1 MRLIDADALSK
12 IMEIMMVRCQALQK
26 KQAAQDYNFVIT
38 VLDTAPT
45 VDAVPV
51 VRCKDCKYLNRKT
64 SVGGFCKCG
73 EVNGGRPFG
82 RVNDDFCS
90 YGERRDSDV

>member
-1 MRLIDADALSK
+1 MMLIDTEKLWMKKFAYPVLHYQRGWNDA
-12 IMEIMMVRCQALQK
+12 IQAILE
-26 KQAAQDYNFVIT
+26 NE
-38 VLDTAPT
+38 PT

-90 YGERRDSDV
+90 YGKRRANNETD